1 MITTVWYFIYKFKNF
16 LIKFSKSL
24 DMHIVVYNGYKNEYE
39 NTKCIELTKEEKV
52 KINKKLV
59 DEIECYTANY
69 SVP

>member
-1 MITTVWYFIYKFKNF
+1 
-16 LIKFSKSL
+16 
-24 DMHIVVYNGYKNEYE
+24 MHIVVYNGYKNEYE